1 MDFRILGPVEAVA
14 AGEPVEL
21 GGGKLRT
28 LLGLLLLDP
37 NRVVSAERL
46 IDALWGASP
55 PETAT
60 NVLQVYVSQLRRALR
75 GAEPGSER
83 RLVTRRPGY
92 MLRVAPEELDL
103 ARFEHGVAEGRAALA
118 AGSPDAGAALL
129 REALGLWRGDPL
141 EGAEVES
148 QALADVERLAEERLA
163 ALADRVEA
171 ELQLGGHDAVI
182 GELEALAAANPLHE
196 RLAGQ
201 LMLSLYRAG
210 RQADALEVYRRTREL
225 LVEELGIEP
234 GPALHALERA
244 ILVQDASLEAPRR
257 GAEPAAFEARPAQER
272 EVRKTVTAL
281 AVDAGAGSLDPETS
295 RLVAARVLVEV
306 EAVTS
311 RYGAT
316 VAQAGQSPLALFGVP
331 AVHEDDAVR
340 AVRAAVEL
348 RGRLTAVGDELERDL
363 GVRLVAAFGIAS
375 GDVLVR
381 QTEQDGSLVAGD
393 TAIRAARLAATAGG
407 ILVDEATRRAVD
419 GAVELEQAGG
429 SSRRSGDAPSWSV
442 VAVAPE
448 AVAVG
453 RRRDGVVLGRALEL
467 AQLRQAYE
475 RAVGERSAYLF
486 TVLGSAGIGKSSL
499 LREFVS
505 GFDASTRVLSGRCV
519 PYGDGITFWPLAEVI
534 RQAASETSPEA
545 IRELLGDAADADT
558 IAERLAGAVG
568 AGDPKAGSDAT
579 FWAVRKLFEQLAGE
593 RPLVL
598 VFDDV
603 HWAEPMFLDLIEHV
617 ADWSRA
623 APMLVVCLARPE
635 LLEERPGWAGGKT
648 NATSILLGPL
658 SESDSS
664 RLVEL
669 RFPSEVL
676 GGGARERIL
685 DAAEGNPLFIEQLG
699 AMLAEVGESAL
710 GGPLPQTIQAL
721 LTARLDR
728 LSPLLREVIDR
739 AAVIGR
745 DFTTS
750 AVVELHPDAARPE
763 VPGALSALVGKLL
776 LQPGR
781 SMFAG
786 EEAYRF
792 QHQLV
797 RDVAYASVP
806 KGLRAELHE
815 CFADWLE
822 RTVEGRD
829 AEYQEIL
836 GYHVEQ
842 AFLYRAE
849 LGLPGQD
856 ELGARAGALLFGAGR
871 RAATRGDVRA
881 AVGLL
886 SRAVAV
892 TSTDSSSRADFLTEL
907 AEALRECGDFSRA
920 DRVLAEALALAASRA
935 DRAVEAQARIARL
948 RVQLS
953 TNQELGPREVEG
965 VVSAAIDV
973 LTELGD
979 ERRLAKAWFLRAWL
993 EWLGCRAMAAA
1004 ESSRRAAAHAERA
1017 GDERGQAQALHL
1029 LVGADLFG
1037 PTPVSVAR
1045 AHCEEVMRML
1055 PGQRRIEASAA
1066 RALAGLSAMAGRF
1079 DEALG
1084 LLERD
1089 REILEDLGL
1098 RVAAASAAEIAGSV
1112 ELLRGDPVAAEREL
1126 RRGYEAFEKM
1136 GELANLS
1143 TLAAMLAQAL
1153 YAQGRDEEA
1162 LRLTETSEAAAA
1174 EEDLHTQVQWRAA
1187 RAKVLARAGQLEE
1200 AVALARGAVELGG
1213 RTDFLVMRGNAALD
1227 LAEVLLLAGR
1237 ADESVAAA
1245 REAVALYER
1254 KGASQAV
1261 TAARRLMGRRG
1272 PSGRRS
1278 SSR

>member
-1 MDFRILGPVEAVA
+1 MEFRILGPVEAVA
-14 AGEPVEL
+14 DGESVEL
-21 GGGKLRT
+21 GGGKLRS
-28 LLGLLLLDP
+28 LLGLLLLDA
-37 NRVVSAERL
+37 NRVVSSERL

-75 GAEPGSER
+75 EAEPGSDC

-92 MLRVAPEELDL
+92 MLRVAPAELDL

-118 AGSPDAGAALL
+118 AGSPEAGATLL
-129 REALGLWRGDPL
+129 REALGRWRGDPL

-148 QALADVERLAEERLA
+148 LALADVERLAEERLA

-171 ELQLGGHDAVI
+171 ELQLGRHDAVV

-196 RLAGQ
+196 RLTGQ

-234 GPALHALERA
+234 GPTLHALERA
-244 ILVQDASLEAPRR
+244 ILVQDPSLEAPRR
-257 GAEPAAFEARPAQER
+257 AGAPAVSTGCPAPER

-281 AVDAGAGSLDPETS
+281 AVDAGAGSLDPEAG

-306 EAVTS
+306 EAVTA

-316 VAQAGQSPLALFGVP
+316 VVQAGESPLALFGIP

-340 AVRAAVEL
+340 AVLAAVEL
-348 RGRLTAVGDELERDL
+348 RGRLVAVVAELEHDL
-363 GVRLVAAFGIAS
+363 GVRLDAALGIAC

-381 QTEQDGSLVAGD
+381 QTERDGSLVAGD
-393 TAIRAARLAATAGG
+393 TAARAARLAATAGS
-407 ILVDEATRRAVD
+407 ILVDEATRRAVE

-429 SSRRSGDAPSWSV
+429 GSRRSGDAPAWCV

-448 AVAVG
+448 AVAAG
-453 RRRDGVVLGRALEL
+453 RRTEGVVLGRALEL
-467 AQLRQAYE
+467 AQLRQAYQ
-475 RAVGERSAYLF
+475 RAVSEGSAYLF
-486 TVLGSAGIGKSSL
+486 TVLGPAGIGKSTL

-505 GFDASTRVLSGRCV
+505 GVDAGARVLSGRCV

-534 RQAASETSPEA
+534 RQAASQASREA
-545 IRELLGDAADADT
+545 IRELLGDEADADT

-579 FWAVRKLFEQLAGE
+579 FWAVRKLFERLAGE

-603 HWAEPMFLDLIEHV
+603 HWAEPMFLDLLEHV

-623 APMLVVCLARPE
+623 APILLVCLARPE

-648 NATSILLGPL
+648 NATTILLGPL
-658 SESDSS
+658 SEADSS

-685 DAAEGNPLFIEQLG
+685 DVAEGNPLFIEQLG
-699 AMLAEVGESAL
+699 AMLAEAGEAAL

-721 LTARLDR
+721 LAARLDR
-728 LSPLLREVIDR
+728 LSPQLREAIDR

-745 DFTTS
+745 DFAPS

-763 VPGALSALVGKLL
+763 VPGALRALVGKLL

-781 SMFAG
+781 SAFAG
-786 EEAYRF
+786 EETYRF

-815 CFADWLE
+815 RFADWLE
-822 RTVEGRD
+822 RTVEERD

-849 LGLPGQD
+849 LGLPGLD

-871 RAATRGDVRA
+871 RAATRGDVPA
-881 AVGLL
+881 AIGLL
-886 SRAVAV
+886 SRAAAVAPAG
-892 TSTDSSSRADFLTEL
+892 DASRADLLTEL
-907 AEALRECGDFSRA
+907 AEALREGGDFSRA
-920 DRVLAEALALAASRA
+920 DRVLAEALALAASHA

-948 RVQLS
+948 RVQLA

-1017 GDERGQAQALHL
+1017 GDERSQAQALHL

-1037 PTPVSVAR
+1037 PTPIPVAR
-1045 AHCEEVMRML
+1045 AHCEDVMRML
-1055 PGQRRIEASAA
+1055 PGQRRIEASAT
-1066 RALAGLSAMAGRF
+1066 RALAGLSAMDGRF
-1079 DEALG
+1079 DEALS

-1112 ELLRGDPVAAEREL
+1112 QLLRGDPVAAEREL

-1153 YAQGRDEEA
+1153 YAQNRDEEA
-1162 LRLTETSEAAAA
+1162 LRLTETSEASAA

-1187 RAKVLARAGQLEE
+1187 RAKVLARAGQLGE
-1200 AVALARGAVELGG
+1200 AVALAREAVELGG

-1245 REAVALYER
+1245 REALALYES
-1254 KGASQAV
+1254 KGASAAV
-1261 TAARRLMGRRG
+1261 AAARRMLPPRGRRV
-1272 PSGRRS
+1272 PRA
-1278 SSR
+1278 

>member
-829 AEYQEIL
+829 AEYQEIV

-965 VVSAAIDV
+965 VVSTAIDV

>member
-1 MDFRILGPVEAVA
+1 MEFRILGPVEAVA
-14 AGEPVEL
+14 DGEAVEL

-28 LLGLLLLDP
+28 LLGLLLLEA

-55 PETAT
+55 PGTAT
-60 NVLQVYVSQLRRALR
+60 NILQVYVSQLRRALR
-75 GAEPGSER
+75 EAEPGSER

-92 MLRVAPEELDL
+92 ILRVDPDGLDL
-103 ARFEHGVAEGRAALA
+103 TCFERGVAEGRAALA
-118 AGSPDAGAALL
+118 AGNPDAGAASL
-129 REALGLWRGDPL
+129 REALALWRGEPL
-141 EGAEVES
+141 EGADVES
-148 QALADVERLAEERLA
+148 VALVDIERLAEERLA
-163 ALADRVEA
+163 AVADRIEA
-171 ELQLGGHDAVI
+171 ELQLGRHDSVV
-182 GELEALAAANPLHE
+182 GELEALAAASPLHE

-201 LMLSLYRAG
+201 LMLALYRAG

-234 GPALHALERA
+234 GPTLHALERA
-244 ILVQDASLEAPRR
+244 ILVQDASLEAPPRAAAAAAS
-257 GAEPAAFEARPAQER
+257 AEAPAPER

-281 AVDAGAGSLDPETS
+281 AVGAGVGPLDPEAA
-295 RLVAARVLVEV
+295 RLVAARVLAEV
-306 EAVTS
+306 ETVAA

-316 VAQAGQSPLALFGVP
+316 VAQVGESPLALFGIP

-348 RGRLTAVGDELERDL
+348 RGRLGGVAGELDHDL
-363 GVRLVAAFGIAS
+363 GVRLDASLGIAS

-381 QTEQDGSLVAGD
+381 QTELDGSLVAGD
-393 TAIRAARLAATAGG
+393 TAARAAKLAAAGGG
-407 ILVDEATRRAVD
+407 ILVDEATRRAVE
-419 GAVELEQAGG
+419 GAAELEQADGG
-429 SSRRSGDAPSWSV
+429 SRRRGDAPAWRV
-442 VAVAPE
+442 VAVAPD
-448 AVAVG
+448 AAAAG
-453 RRRDGVVLGRALEL
+453 RRSDGVVLGRALEL

-475 RAVGERSAYLF
+475 RAVSERSAYLF
-486 TVLGSAGIGKSSL
+486 TVLGPAGIGKSTL

-505 GFDASTRVLSGRCV
+505 SADAGARVLSGRCV
-519 PYGDGITFWPLAEVI
+519 PYGDGITFGPLAEVI
-534 RQAASETSPEA
+534 RQATPQASREA
-545 IRELLGDAADADT
+545 IRELLGDEAEADT

-579 FWAVRKLFEQLAGE
+579 FWAVRKLFELLAGE
-593 RPLVL
+593 RPLIL

-603 HWAEPMFLDLIEHV
+603 HWAEPMFLDLLEHV

-623 APMLVVCLARPE
+623 APILLVCLARPE

-648 NATSILLGPL
+648 NATTILIGPL
-658 SESDSS
+658 SETDSS

-676 GGGARERIL
+676 AGGARERIL
-685 DAAEGNPLFIEQLG
+685 GVAEGNPLFIEQLG
-699 AMLAEVGESAL
+699 AMLAEAGGSGL

-721 LTARLDR
+721 LAARLDR
-728 LSPLLREVIDR
+728 LSPRLREAIDR

-745 DFTTS
+745 DFVPG
-750 AVVELHPDAARPE
+750 AVVELHAEAARPE
-763 VPGALSALVGKLL
+763 VPDALHALVGKLL

-781 SMFAG
+781 SVFAG
-786 EEAYRF
+786 EETYRF

-797 RDVAYASVP
+797 RDVAYESLP
-806 KGLRAELHE
+806 KALRAELHE
-815 CFADWLE
+815 RFAGWLE
-822 RTVEGRD
+822 RTVEGHD
-829 AEYQEIL
+829 TEYQEIL
-836 GYHVEQ
+836 GYHLEQ
-842 AFLYRAE
+842 AFAYRAE
-849 LGLPGQD
+849 LGLPD
-856 ELGARAGALLFGAGR
+856 RDSLGVRAGWLLFGAGR
-871 RAATRGDVRA
+871 RAATRGDVSA
-881 AVGLL
+881 AIGLL
-886 SRAVAV
+886 TRAVTV
-892 TSTDSSSRADFLTEL
+892 TPADHPSRADLLTEL
-907 AEALRECGDFSRA
+907 AEALREGGDFSRA

-948 RVQLS
+948 RVQLA
-953 TNQELGPREVEG
+953 TNREPAAGEVEET
-965 VVSAAIDV
+965 VAAAIDV

-993 EWLGCRAMAAA
+993 EWLGCRATATA

-1029 LVGADLFG
+1029 LIGADLFG
-1037 PTPVSVAR
+1037 PTPIPVAR
-1045 AHCEEVMRML
+1045 ARCEEVAGML

-1066 RALAGLSAMAGRF
+1066 RALAGLTAMEGRF

-1112 ELLRGDPVAAEREL
+1112 QLLRGDPVAAEREL

-1162 LRLTETSEAAAA
+1162 LRLTETSEASAAA
-1174 EEDLHTQVQWRAA
+1174 EDLHTQVQWRAA
-1187 RAKVLARAGQLEE
+1187 RAKVLARAGQTEE
-1200 AVALARGAVELGG
+1200 AVALAREAVELGG

-1245 REAVALYER
+1245 RDALALYER
-1254 KGASQAV
+1254 KGASAAV
-1261 TAARRLMGRRG
+1261 AAARRMLPPRGRRA
-1272 PSGRRS
+1272 
-1278 SSR
+1278 SRV

>member
-1 MDFRILGPVEAVA
+1 MEFRILGPVEAVA
-14 AGEPVEL
+14 DGEAVEL

-28 LLGLLLLDP
+28 LLGLLVLEA

-60 NVLQVYVSQLRRALR
+60 NNLQVYVSQLRRALR
-75 GAEPGSER
+75 EAEPGSER
-83 RLVTRRPGY
+83 LLVTRRPGY
-92 MLRVAPEELDL
+92 MLRVEPAALDV

-118 AGSPDAGAALL
+118 AGSFEAGVTLL

-148 QALADVERLAEERLA
+148 LALADVERLAEERLA

-171 ELQLGGHDAVI
+171 ELQLGRHDSVV
-182 GELEALAAANPLHE
+182 GELEALAAANPRHE
-196 RLAGQ
+196 RLTGQ
-201 LMLSLYRAG
+201 LMLALYRAG

-234 GPALHALERA
+234 GPTLHALERA
-244 ILVQDASLEAPRR
+244 ILVQDPSLEAPPRAAVAAAS
-257 GAEPAAFEARPAQER
+257 AEAPAPER

-281 AVDAGAGSLDPETS
+281 AVGAGVGSLDPEAA
-295 RLVAARVLVEV
+295 RLVAARVLAEV
-306 EAVTS
+306 ETVAA

-316 VAQAGQSPLALFGVP
+316 VAQAGESPLALFGIP

-348 RGRLTAVGDELERDL
+348 RGRLGGVAGELEHDL
-363 GVRLVAAFGIAS
+363 GVRLDASLGIAS

-381 QTEQDGSLVAGD
+381 QTELDGSLVAGD
-393 TAIRAARLAATAGG
+393 TAARAAKLAAAGGG
-407 ILVDEATRRAVD
+407 ILLDEATRRAVE
-419 GAVELEQAGG
+419 GAAELEQAGG
-429 SSRRSGDAPSWSV
+429 GSRRRGDAPAWRV
-442 VAVAPE
+442 VAVAPD
-448 AVAVG
+448 AAAVG
-453 RRRDGVVLGRALEL
+453 RRSDGVVLGRALEL

-475 RAVGERSAYLF
+475 RAVSERSAYLF
-486 TVLGSAGIGKSSL
+486 TVLGPAGIGKSTL
-499 LREFVS
+499 LREFVA
-505 GFDASTRVLSGRCV
+505 GIAPEARVLSGRCV
-519 PYGDGITFWPLAEVI
+519 PYGDGITFWPLAEAL
-534 RQAASETSPEA
+534 RQATTEASSSEA
-545 IRELLGDAADADT
+545 IRELLGDELDADA
-558 IAERLAGAVG
+558 IAEQLAGAVG
-568 AGDPKAGSDAT
+568 VGEPKAGSDVT
-579 FWAVRKLFEQLAGE
+579 FWAARKLFERLAAE
-593 RPLVL
+593 RPLAL

-623 APMLVVCLARPE
+623 APILLVCLARPE
-635 LLEERPGWAGGKT
+635 LLEERAGWAGGKT
-648 NATSILLGPL
+648 NATTILLGPL
-658 SESDSS
+658 SETDSS

-669 RFPSEVL
+669 RFPSEAL
-676 GGGARERIL
+676 GGGVRERIL
-685 DAAEGNPLFIEQLG
+685 DVAEGNPLFIEQLG
-699 AMLAEVGESAL
+699 AMLAEAGEAAL

-721 LTARLDR
+721 LAARLDR
-728 LSPLLREVIDR
+728 LPPPLREAIDR

-745 DFTTS
+745 DFVPS
-750 AVVELHPDAARPE
+750 AVVELHAEAARPE
-763 VPGALSALVGKLL
+763 VPGALRALVGKLL

-781 SMFAG
+781 AVFAG
-786 EEAYRF
+786 EETFRF

-797 RDVAYASVP
+797 RDVAYESLP
-806 KGLRAELHE
+806 KALRAELHE
-815 CFADWLE
+815 RFAGWLA

-836 GYHVEQ
+836 GYHLEQ

-849 LGLPGQD
+849 LGLADRHG
-856 ELGARAGALLFGAGR
+856 LGTRAGASLFAAGR
-871 RAATRGDVRA
+871 RAATRGDMPA
-881 AVGLL
+881 AIGLL

-892 TSTDSSSRADFLTEL
+892 TPADDPSRADLLTEL
-907 AEALRECGDFSRA
+907 AEALREGGDFSRA
-920 DRVLAEALALAASRA
+920 DRVLAEALALAASRV
-935 DRAVEAQARIARL
+935 DRAVEAQARIALL
-948 RVQLS
+948 RVQLA
-953 TNQELGPREVEG
+953 TNREPASGEVEDI
-965 VVSAAIDV
+965 VAAAIDV

-993 EWLGCRAMAAA
+993 EWLGCRATAAA

-1037 PTPVSVAR
+1037 PTPIPAAR
-1045 AHCEEVMRML
+1045 ARCEEVMRTL
-1055 PGQRRIEASAA
+1055 PGQRRVEASAT
-1066 RALAGLSAMAGRF
+1066 RALAGLTAMEGRF
-1079 DEALG
+1079 ADALV

-1089 REILEDLGL
+1089 REILEDMGL
-1098 RVAAASAAEIAGSV
+1098 KVAAAGATEIAGLV
-1112 ELLRGDPVAAEREL
+1112 HMLAGEPVAAEREL
-1126 RRGYEAFEKM
+1126 RRGYEAFERM
-1136 GELANLS
+1136 GELSNLS

-1162 LRLTETSEAAAA
+1162 LRLTETSESSAA
-1174 EEDLHTQVQWRAA
+1174 EDDLHTQVQWRAA
-1187 RAKVLARAGQLEE
+1187 RAKVLARAGLLDE
-1200 AVALARGAVELGG
+1200 ALALASEAVELGG

-1245 REAVALYER
+1245 RDAIALYER
-1254 KGASQAV
+1254 KGASAAV
-1261 TAARRLMGRRG
+1261 AAARRLLPPRGRRA
-1272 PSGRRS
+1272 
-1278 SSR
+1278 SRV